1 MKKNKK
7 KKKIENMEPQYINS
21 FLDMP
26 AYNYNVYYM
35 SKKEKTFYSLLAFL
49 VGGCLGLLFYGG
61 FFKNEFGDA
70 TFMTHISNL
79 IIFVIVGI
87 IAKKIFIPIR
97 TKQILE
103 KKRHTLKLQFRDMLE
118 ALNTSLGAGK
128 NVVDSFLSV
137 RDDLKI
143 QYEAEADMIKELDII
158 IEGIRN
164 NIHIE
169 DILEDL
175 GRRSGIE
182 DIQDFANVFKICYH
196 KGGNIKET
204 VKTTHSILSEKMEI
218 VEDIQTVVTSTK
230 SEQNM
235 MLVMPIVIMAVIKGS
250 SPEFAA
256 NFATLSGFIST
267 TISILLFVAAYYIGK
282 SILNI
287 KI

>member
-1 MKKNKK
+1 MRKSKK
-7 KKKIENMEPQYINS
+7 KKANENLEPQYFNS

-35 SKKEKTFYSLLAFL
+35 SKKEKILYSLFSFI

-61 FFKNEFGDA
+61 FFKNEFGDP
-70 TFMTHISNL
+70 TLMTHISN
-79 IIFVIVGI
+79 IIVFVIVGL
-87 IAKKIFIPIR
+87 IAKKIYLPIR

-128 NVVDSFLSV
+128 NVIDSFLSV
-137 RDDLKI
+137 REDLKI
-143 QYEAEADMIKELDII
+143 QYETDADMIKELDII

-164 NIHIE
+164 NLHIE

-175 GRRSGIE
+175 GRRSGVD
-182 DIQDFANVFKICYH
+182 DIKDFANVFKICYH
-196 KGGNIKET
+196 KGGNIKDT
-204 VKTTHSILSEKMEI
+204 VKTTHQILSEKMEI

-256 NFATLSGFIST
+256 NFATLSGFVST
-267 TISILLFVAAYYIGK
+267 TISLLLFVAAYYIGK
-282 SILNI
+282 AILNI